1 MVECEVR
8 TLERKVFVIERMKH
22 SLNVH
27 FSDKTYNILRDYA
40 NHRDMPMAQIVRIA
54 VQNYFSR
61 KGFYTK

>member
-1 MVECEVR
+1 M
-8 TLERKVFVIERMKH
+8 FVIERMKH

-27 FSDKTYNILRDYA
+27 FSEKTYNILRDYA
-40 NHRDMPMAQIVRIA
+40 SHRDMPMAQIVRIA